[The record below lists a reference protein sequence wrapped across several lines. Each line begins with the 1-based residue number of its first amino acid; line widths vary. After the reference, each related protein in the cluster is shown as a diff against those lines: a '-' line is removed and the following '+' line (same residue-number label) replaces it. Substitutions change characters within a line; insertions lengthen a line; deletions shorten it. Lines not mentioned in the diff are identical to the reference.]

1 MSYKYSYLII
11 YENGERRELDDEQGR
26 EYERALLAKPRAE
39 REKLHEQGLVVK
51 FLDGM
56 SYKLLG
62 YWR

>member
-1 MSYKYSYLII
+1 MSYSYLII
-11 YENGERRELDDEQGR
+11 YENGERRTLDDEQGR

-39 REKLHEQGLVVK
+39 REKLHERGLIVK
-51 FLDGM
+51 YFDGA

>member
-11 YENGERRELDDEQGR
+11 YENGERRTLDDEQGR

-39 REKLHEQGLVVK
+39 REKLHGQGLIVK
-51 FLDGM
+51 YYDGTT
-56 SYKLLG
+56 YKLLA